1 MNWNR
6 SFRRKVTYIALMAIL
21 LVPLS
26 LISRPETVGRD
37 PDPGG
42 VLARKRSQYNLSQAR
57 LGEIDPASETMKLA
71 LLGMRG
77 VAVNILWTKANHYKK
92 TEQWPK
98 LMATVEQITNLQPN
112 FISVWQFQAWNV
124 SYNVSVEFDNY
135 LHRYFWVKRGIRFLI
150 DGTRYNRDEPR
161 LLWDI
166 GWFFGQKLGRSDE
179 YKQFRR
185 EFRKDEE
192 FHRFLQ
198 PRVDNFE
205 SECFGP
211 YNGPDNWLVSRQW
224 FLKAQDSVVSG
235 RATLRGRALQS
246 IFDEK
251 PSDRKKGKS
260 PVLFHSN
267 PAMALINYAGAIQEE
282 GFFDERAQ
290 NAWAKAHTAWTD
302 YGNREIRTSRDFYI
316 RLNEAEQLEA
326 EAAELLVQFD
336 ELLSDV
342 KVVLTEEKRAAL
354 SADELLAIETP
365 APERT
370 PDQMR
375 LVRDAEFKLK
385 VTPLETAEAAD
396 SALKEQARWLATD
409 ITDKQERADFV
420 RRYRQIVNFDYW
432 RTRCEVEQLD
442 EANKAHKHLYQADD
456 DYLNARLNDARTN
469 YELAWDAWAQIYEQY
484 PSLRDDVGAEDVV
497 DAIKRYASLLG
508 QLDAPFPSDFKL
520 KDIVEYHDRSFR
532 PWGEIDAQGGESDDA
547 NSTPPPTAPAEE
559 TTTPE
564 ETTTSE
570 ETTAPD
576 DEAAGEEG
584 DAGETDDQD
593 DGQPDDSAD
602 EATDEEATD
611 DEAIDAGQ
619 PQPESDSEES

>member
-1 MNWNR
+1 MNWNK
-6 SFRRKVTYIALMAIL
+6 SFQRKVIYIALMALL

-26 LISRPETVGRD
+26 CISRPATPGPN
-37 PDPGG
+37 PDEGG
-42 VLARKRSQYNLSQAR
+42 ILARKRTEYNLSQAE

-77 VAVNILWTKANHYKK
+77 VAANILWTKANHYKK

-185 EFRKDEE
+185 EFRSDEE
-192 FHRFLQ
+192 FHRFLR
-198 PRVDNFE
+198 PLVDGFDDD
-205 SECFGP
+205 CIGAF
-211 YNGPDNWLVSRQW
+211 NGPDNWLVSHKW
-224 FLKAQDSVVSG
+224 FRKAQDSVISG

-282 GFFDERAQ
+282 GVFDEKAME
-290 NAWAKAHTAWTD
+290 AWRVANEVWTN

-316 RLNEAEQLEA
+316 RLNEAEQLE
-326 EAAELLVQFD
+326 EEVAELLVEFD
-336 ELLSDV
+336 GLLSGV
-342 KVVLTEEKRAAL
+342 RNTLTEEKRATL
-354 SADELLAIETP
+354 SADELLALDTP
-365 APERT
+365 VKDRN
-370 PDQMR
+370 PDQFR
-375 LVRDAEFKLK
+375 LAREAELK
-385 VTPLETAEAAD
+385 IRVSPVEMAEVTPGP
-396 SALKEQARWLATD
+396 LKDQARWMATE
-409 ITDKQERADFV
+409 IMDKQQRADFV

-432 RTRCEVEQLD
+432 RTRCEVEQL
-442 EANKAHKHLYQADD
+442 EQANAAHKHMYRADELYRDA
-456 DYLNARLNDARTN
+456 YLQDAKEN
-469 YELAWDAWAQIYEQY
+469 YELAWIAWAEIYQQY
-484 PSLRDDVGAEDVV
+484 PQLKEEVGAEDVV
-497 DAIKRYASLLG
+497 DAVKRYASLLG
-508 QLDAPFPSDFKL
+508 QLDAPFPADFKL
-520 KDIVEYHDRSFR
+520 KEIIQYHDRSFH
-532 PWGEIDAQGGESDDA
+532 PWGEDESQESSNPGA
-547 NSTPPPTAPAEE
+547 GTPNESPTPLEAPTEDSSSEEPTATDGEN
-559 TTTPE
+559 
-564 ETTTSE
+564 
-570 ETTAPD
+570 PD
-576 DEAAGEEG
+576 DGN
-584 DAGETDDQD
+584 T
-593 DGQPDDSAD
+593 
-602 EATDEEATD
+602 TDE
-611 DEAIDAGQ
+611 G
-619 PQPESDSEES
+619 